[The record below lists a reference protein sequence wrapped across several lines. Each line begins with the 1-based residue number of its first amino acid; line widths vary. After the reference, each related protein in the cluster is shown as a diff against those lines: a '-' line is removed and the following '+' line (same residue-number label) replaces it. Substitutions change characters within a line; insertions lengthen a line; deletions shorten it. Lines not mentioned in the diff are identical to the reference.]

1 MTTTATVTVTA
12 RSWEED
18 RVTEV
23 DPTHAVARTVFTTT
37 YEGDIVGSSTAAL
50 LISYVGGVPSDP
62 HSLVGPYVG
71 YEQVTGTLDGRAGTF
86 VLAVRG
92 DHAGGVAHTDIDVVP
107 GSGTG
112 GLAGLRGTGGYAADA
127 MTYTLTLDHE
137 FE

>member
-18 RVTEV
+18 RLTEA
-23 DPTHAVARTVFTTT
+23 DATHAVARAVFSTG

-50 LISYVGGVPSDP
+50 LISYVGGDPADP

-71 YEQVTGTLDGRAGTF
+71 YEQVTGTLDGREGSF
-86 VLAVRG
+86 VLATRG
-92 DHAGGVAHTDIDVVP
+92 DHTGGVARTDVEVVP

-127 MTYTLTLDHE
+127 MTYTLTLDYE